1 MANWQGFTLTEKGL
15 QLQAKINAGLA
26 TLHFTKISIGSGSSS
41 SSSLTDLVKR
51 EKDLTIAS
59 CTVDGSIVKLVST
72 LTNTGIT
79 KPFKERELGLFATDL
94 DDGEIMFAYMTDIDP
109 DTMPAEGSAT
119 VVSKRMTLNLA
130 FSNTGNV
137 SAVLDSGQLVTFAD
151 IKTATNDLKL
161 KDNSDSKI
169 ASTSWVRGL
178 LNHWKSF
185 KVSQV
190 SDFAEGIIQK
200 LALTTTISAISAL
213 QTNSWFGQLLKMVL
227 TASGVKYNIA
237 QNGYVCLGSFF
248 GGLIIQWGITSQKGD
263 HDAWWEPFPIQMPN
277 AYVCSLTRNGGDNAP
292 YIVKI
297 KNIYPNGFNWSDSD
311 VNGHHGWG
319 DNNFFIAVGSN

>member
-94 DDGEIMFAYMTDIDP
+94 DDGEIMFAYMTDTDP

-200 LALTTTISAISAL
+200 LALTSAITAISSL

-227 TASGVKYNIA
+227 TASGVKYHIA
-237 QNGYVCLGSFF
+237 DNGYVCLGSFF
-248 GGLIIQWGITSQKGD
+248 GGLIIQWGITRSQGD
-263 HDAWWEPFPIQMPN
+263 YDTWTEQFPIQMSKV
-277 AYVCSLTRNGGDNAP
+277 YVCSLTRHAEDGAP
-292 YIVKI
+292 YIVRI
-297 KNIYPNGFNWSDSD
+297 KNLYPDRFDWSDSD
-311 VNGHHGWG
+311 TNGNHGWG
-319 DNNFFIAVGSN
+319 NNNFFIAVGSN